1 MPSINK
7 AIIVGHLG
15 ADPDIKQTKEG
26 KSFGTLSVAT
36 SDTWTSRDGEKV
48 ENTEWHRVKVWDK
61 QAEFAGKYL
70 RKGSLVYVEGKIETR
85 KYDDKEGVTRYT
97 TEIKAHSLQGLDRR
111 EKGSTDGG
119 ESTAPSD
126 GASYQRPAGL
136 PSKEELENMDD
147 DLPF

>member
-1 MPSINK
+1 MASINK

-15 ADPDIKQTKEG
+15 ADPEIKQTKDG

-61 QAEFAGKYL
+61 QAEFASKYL

-85 KYDDKEGVTRYT
+85 KYDDKDGVTRYT
-97 TEIKAHSLQGLDRR
+97 TEIKAMTVQGLDR
-111 EKGSTDGG
+111 KGSSQAE
-119 ESTAPSD
+119 ESAEPEPTK
-126 GASYQRPAGL
+126 YQRPAGL
-136 PSKEELENMDD
+136 PSKQEFENMDD